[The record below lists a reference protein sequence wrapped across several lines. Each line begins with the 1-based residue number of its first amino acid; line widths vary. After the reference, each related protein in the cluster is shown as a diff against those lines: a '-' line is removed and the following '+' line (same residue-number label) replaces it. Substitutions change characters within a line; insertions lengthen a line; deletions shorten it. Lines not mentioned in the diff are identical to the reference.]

1 MPTYEDP
8 RFSGLF
14 ELLPHRKRN
23 GKEGYMVARGKHKS
37 PASKGGRNSSVVTR
51 KANYTTIAP
60 VTFEVIEHKPT
71 PPPNLT
77 RKQMLMGEIA
87 DRYRW

>member
-14 ELLPHRKRN
+14 ELLPHRNRN

-37 PASKGGRNSSVVTR
+37 PASKGEGTVVWLLG
-51 KANYTTIAP
+51 KLTI
-60 VTFEVIEHKPT
+60 
-71 PPPNLT
+71 L
-77 RKQMLMGEIA
+77 L
-87 DRYRW
+87 